1 MGGSQR
7 YLLRQIIADAD
18 SSIRLPYPSAQ
29 LRYGHETVLLPL
41 VCLIGINGYDLETD
55 DLEKLEA
62 KGWWCSDVF
71 PMGSNVQFIFYRS
84 GPNDNDI
91 LFKVLLNEKEAKLPI
106 RTDCRRLQEIA
117 RTIKKP
123 RQFLAGL
130 LYLGC
135 SSAYS
140 FTASKQGQ
148 SRSWL
153 RSR

>member
-1 MGGSQR
+1 M
-7 YLLRQIIADAD
+7 
-18 SSIRLPYPSAQ
+18 
-29 LRYGHETVLLPL
+29 LPL

-106 RTDCRRLQEIA
+106 RTDCAPYYHWRDFRKHYL
-117 RTIKKP
+117 KKID
-123 RQFLAGL
+123 
-130 LYLGC
+130 
-135 SSAYS
+135 AY
-140 FTASKQGQ
+140 KK
-148 SRSWL
+148 
-153 RSR
+153 